1 MQLARRDGV
10 TRMVGQSRIERSYD
24 AAMTDK
30 MFGDH
35 RRGAAAAFHAQMQR
49 AHAARLEGAEDG
61 TIASADGRDP
71 LPELVMACGKQRSGH
86 NVAVAVQI
94 FPTTNHPQH
103 LEDLNNDTSSLQYRP
118 VPPLRSPD
126 TIAMVG
132 NRVGLLEFK
141 TSPKPYSRSPD
152 RDGGARPVVGGDP
165 SATPTVKILGGSLQ
179 DGCTR
184 HADRA

>member
-71 LPELVMACGKQRSGH
+71 LPELVMAHGRWWEE
-86 NVAVAVQI
+86 
-94 FPTTNHPQH
+94 THPQH
-103 LEDLNNDTSSLQYRP
+103 QLSKFLEGACRMAALVTQTGLELDAILLAM
-118 VPPLRSPD
+118 LR
-126 TIAMVG
+126 
-132 NRVGLLEFK
+132 
-141 TSPKPYSRSPD
+141 
-152 RDGGARPVVGGDP
+152 GARE
-165 SATPTVKILGGSLQ
+165 
-179 DGCTR
+179 
-184 HADRA
+184 